1 MSVSQPRLSL
11 PAHRPIV
18 MSDRGMVVAGH
29 PRAAEAGTAI
39 LRAGGNAMDA
49 AIAAAATLGVAI
61 PFMNGLGG
69 DAIGLWFDAKS
80 GVTAI
85 NGSGKTAKAAT
96 AEAMRA
102 RGLSALPRRGPLGV
116 SVPGVVAAWA
126 QSLEQ
131 FGTKSLAE
139 VLAPAIQL
147 AEGGV
152 PLDRTSVAFFNGPEY
167 AELAA
172 EFPGLPSLYGQ
183 PGTAKLG
190 ARLRQPKVA
199 ETLRNLSQQGWR
211 AFYEGPLAAAWLA
224 EAQAQG
230 VLIEASDLAEHETL
244 FDKPLSLDWGGRRVH
259 VAPPN
264 SQGIALLAMLGL
276 ANEEEDRATG
286 ADDPLVDPVAYLM
299 RKTAAFRIR
308 DAYCGDPRRI
318 SLPADILTPQSLSAL
333 RKSAREPIS
342 VSGGGD
348 TSTLVVV
355 DGAGNAVSWVQS
367 LFEAFGSGIVCA
379 QHGIVLH
386 NRAMLERLD
395 DDPVRSLKGGYRP
408 FHTLCP
414 ALVTGQD
421 GLELAIATPGDH
433 GQPQSLLQ
441 VMRRHFEQ
449 GLDIQSAIEW
459 PRIRHDQGSTVLL
472 EARCPESWTTVLQDA
487 GWTVQRVDG
496 WSRLMGGVNAIRRM
510 ADGLLM
516 GGADPRRECY
526 ALGV

>member
-1 MSVSQPRLSL
+1 MHANEPKASL
-11 PAHRPIV
+11 QAHRPIV
-18 MSDRGMVVAGH
+18 MSERGMVVAGH
-29 PRAAEAGTAI
+29 PRAAEAGAAM

-49 AIAAAATLGVAI
+49 AVAAAATLAVAI

-69 DAIGLWFDAKS
+69 DAIALWFDAKA

-126 QSLEQ
+126 ESLER
-131 FGTKSLAE
+131 FGTRSLAE
-139 VLAPAIQL
+139 VLAPAIAL
-147 AEGGV
+147 AEDGV
-152 PLDRTSVAFFNGPEY
+152 PLDRTGAGFFNGPDY

-172 EFPGLPSLYGQ
+172 AFPNLVTLYGR
-183 PGTAKLG
+183 PGTAELG
-190 ARLRQPKVA
+190 ARLKQPAVA
-199 ETLRNLSQQGWR
+199 EMLRCIAQHGWR
-211 AFYEGPLAAAWLA
+211 AFYEGPLANAWLA
-224 EAQAQG
+224 EARAQG
-230 VLIEASDLAEHETL
+230 VLLDASDLAEHETL
-244 FDKPLSLDWGGRRVH
+244 FDAPLAIDWRGRRVH

-276 ANEEEDRATG
+276 AELEDDQPSG
-286 ADDPLVDPVAYLM
+286 DEDPLLDPAAHLA
-299 RKTAAFRIR
+299 RKCTAFRIR
-308 DAYCGDPRRI
+308 DAYCADPRRVT
-318 SLPADILTPQSLSAL
+318 LPPDVLKPRFLTAL
-333 RKSAREPIS
+333 RKSALEPVAI
-342 VSGGGD
+342 SGGGD
-348 TSTLVVV
+348 TSTLVAV
-355 DGAGNAVSWVQS
+355 DSAGNAVSWVQS
-367 LFEAFGSGIVCA
+367 LFEAFGSCIACV
-379 QHGIVLH
+379 QHGMVLH
-386 NRAMLERLD
+386 NRAILERLD
-395 DDPVRSLKGGYRP
+395 DDPVRGLKGGYRP
-408 FHTLCP
+408 FHTLSP
-414 ALVTGQD
+414 ALVTGPY

-449 GLDIQSAIEW
+449 GLDIQSAVEW
-459 PRIRHDQGSTVLL
+459 PRIRHDQGKVVLL
-472 EARCPESWTTVLQDA
+472 EARCPEAWTPLLENA

-526 ALGV
+526 AVAV